1 MSENIRNFQILDLLD
16 FGQLRC
22 LLEFEQTSEMR
33 NSQGTRGTRETPGF
47 LQAAPLRCFFFLP
60 PFYIAGPPKEPATSG
75 EPRHFMGLAQTGAT
89 PLELNRPFSVGIW
102 PTPPF
107 FWRMPNAAWRS
118 HALSPPD
125 ASARGRED
133 FFLARCDFVLKSVL
147 LSHR

>member
-1 MSENIRNFQILDLLD
+1 MGHFLAGGCGASIHCGSWQERSTLLTRDIFPNAARIAHEPPSFLGGPTGFQYSPN
-16 FGQLRC
+16 RC
-22 LLEFEQTSEMR
+22 TP
-33 NSQGTRGTRETPGF
+33 SQVRLSKVVRIKI
-47 LQAAPLRCFFFLP
+47 FF
-60 PFYIAGPPKEPATSG
+60 S
-75 EPRHFMGLAQTGAT
+75 MT

-147 LSHR
+147 LSHRRNINSL

>member
-1 MSENIRNFQILDLLD
+1 MGPLSKWGLHID
-16 FGQLRC
+16 
-22 LLEFEQTSEMR
+22 
-33 NSQGTRGTRETPGF
+33 
-47 LQAAPLRCFFFLP
+47 AAR
-60 PFYIAGPPKEPATSG
+60 IQKGGGAGEG
-75 EPRHFMGLAQTGAT
+75 GGAVT